1 MNRGV
6 EARFAASNGRSAMA
20 TDCIPQ
26 LTFDFPGLR
35 KPVVARFDAEL
46 ASSDGG
52 LPLLKALDERLG
64 LTAELAEAFRDRRD
78 PAKVEHTLHDLL
90 RQRIYGLACG
100 YEDAN
105 DAARLAHD
113 PVHKLALDRDPLNGR
128 ALAAQPTISRFENAV
143 DRKSLYRMAEALADL
158 VIDTERRRRGRRHPR
173 LITIDLDPT
182 DDPTHGQQEL
192 AFFTYHYD
200 SWCYLPLIAT
210 IRFDAEPEQHL
221 VAAVLR
227 PGNVQASLGA
237 VGILKR
243 LVPALRRA
251 FPWTRLRVR
260 LDGGFT
266 DPDLFALFDN
276 EGLEYVVGMP
286 QNTKLNWLTK
296 DLVAE
301 ARARSATSGQS
312 ERVWGDVSYRTR
324 SWNRDR
330 RVIIKA
336 EVTRLPGR
344 EPRDNP
350 RYVVTNLCG
359 KPERVYAIYCGR
371 GDEEN
376 RIKELKNDLA
386 LGRTS
391 CTRFVANQLRVLL
404 VAAAY
409 VLMQQLRRHADGTGC
424 ERAQVGTLRLRLLK
438 VAAWVERSVRRIVLH
453 LPVSFPWRSAWHTI
467 AWQLGAAVT

>member
-1 MNRGV
+1 
-6 EARFAASNGRSAMA
+6 MA
-20 TDCIPQ
+20 TVCIPQ
-26 LTFDFPGLR
+26 LAFDFPGVR
-35 KPVVARFDAEL
+35 RPVVVEFDAEL
-46 ASSDGG
+46 ASTDGG

-64 LTAELAEAFRDRRD
+64 LTAALAEAFRDRRD
-78 PAKVEHTLHDLL
+78 PAKVEHTVHDLL

-113 PVHKLALDRDPLNGR
+113 PVHKLALDRDPVDGR

-158 VIDTERRRRGRRHPR
+158 VIDTERRRRAHRQPQR
-173 LITIDLDPT
+173 ITIDLDPT

-192 AFFTYHYD
+192 ALFTYHYD

-210 IRFDAEPEQHL
+210 IRFDDEPEQHL

-237 VGILKR
+237 VALLKR
-243 LVPALRRA
+243 LVPRLRRA
-251 FPWTRLRVR
+251 FARTRLRVR
-260 LDGGFT
+260 LDSGFT
-266 DPDLFALFDN
+266 DPELFALFDD
-276 EGLEYVVGMP
+276 ERLEYVVGMP
-286 QNTKLNWLTK
+286 QNTKLNRLAG
-296 DLVAE
+296 DLVDD
-301 ARARSATSGQS
+301 ARKRSALSGQT
-312 ERVWGDVSYRTR
+312 ERVWGDISYRTR
-324 SWNRDR
+324 SWKRDR
-330 RVIIKA
+330 RIVIKA

-350 RYVVTNLCG
+350 RYVVTNLRG

-424 ERAQVGTLRLRLLK
+424 ERAQAGTLRLRLLK
-438 VAAWVERSVRRIVLH
+438 VAAWIERSVRRVVMH
-453 LPVSFPWRSAWHTI
+453 LPSSFPWRSAWQTL
-467 AWQLGAAVT
+467 AWRLGAAVT

>member
-1 MNRGV
+1 
-6 EARFAASNGRSAMA
+6 MA

-26 LTFDFPGLR
+26 CSFDFPGIR
-35 KPVVARFDAEL
+35 QQVVARFDAEL

-52 LPLLKALDERLG
+52 LPLLKAVDERLD
-64 LTAELAEAFRDRRD
+64 LTTDLAKAVRDRRD
-78 PAKVEHTLHDLL
+78 PAKVEHTIHDLL

-113 PVHKLALDRDPLNGR
+113 PIHKLALDRDPLDGR

-143 DRKSLYRMAEALADL
+143 DRKGLYRMAEALAEL
-158 VIDTERRRRGRRHPR
+158 VIETERRSRLRRRPR

-192 AFFTYHYD
+192 AFFAYHYD
-200 SWCYLPLIAT
+200 TWCYLPLIAT
-210 IRFDAEPEQHL
+210 IRFDDEPEQHL

-227 PGNVQASLGA
+227 PGNAVPSIGA
-237 VGILKR
+237 VAVLKR
-243 LVPALRRA
+243 LVPRLRRA
-251 FPWTRLRVR
+251 FPGTRLRVR

-266 DPDLFALFDN
+266 APELFDLFDD

-286 QNTKLNWLTK
+286 QNKKLNAIAK
-296 DLVAE
+296 DLVTE
-301 ARARSATSGQS
+301 ARGRSATTGHS
-312 ERVWGDVSYRTR
+312 ERVWGETQYRTR
-324 SWNRDR
+324 SWDRDR
-330 RVIIKA
+330 RVVIKA
-336 EVTRLPGR
+336 EVIRLPGR

-350 RYVVTNLCG
+350 RYVVTNLRG

-391 CTRFVANQLRVLL
+391 CSRFVANQLRVLL

-409 VLMQQLRRHADGTGC
+409 VLMQQLRRRAEGTGC

-438 VAAWVERSVRRIVLH
+438 VGAWVERSVRRVVLH
-453 LPVSFPWRSAWHTI
+453 LPTSFPWRSAWEI
-467 AWQLGAAVT
+467 LAIRFGAAVT